1 MHLDSQFLIFIPS
14 AAKESG
20 HLDLVIIFTARL
32 KINPGTGKIA
42 QQWGEHLPCMASPWG
57 QSPTSQVVFH
67 ALITKSNS

>member
-42 QQWGEHLPCMASPWG
+42 QQGGSTYLAHHHPGVNPQHPRWSPM
-57 QSPTSQVVFH
+57 H
-67 ALITKSNS
+67 